1 MKDDSGIEKKEVTYE
16 LMDDN
21 EMYSGIDEPPM
32 EYTDDI
38 SLVES
43 IIDKNYFKEFSKI
56 ITFGNIFF
64 NNYILLFFT

>member
-38 SLVES
+38 SLVEN

-56 ITFGNIFF
+56 PLNPINTLLINFF
-64 NNYILLFFT
+64 NHLN